1 MAQRTDVRPRPA
13 PAGTM
18 QVPVRV
24 FSGIQPTGI
33 VHIGNYVG
41 AIRQWAQLQRE
52 FESYFCIVDLHAI
65 TVPYAPAEFPQR
77 VLEAAAANVAA
88 GIDPAQSVLFVQSHV
103 PEHCE
108 LMWLLNILTPV
119 GQLER
124 MTQYKEKSRRA
135 KTGVM
140 AGLLNYPVLQAADV
154 LLYKA
159 SLVPVGEDQVQH
171 VELMRDIA
179 ERFNKQYGET
189 FPLPAARLTKGARIM
204 ALNDPTAK
212 MSKSVPGSYIALV
225 EDPESIRKKV
235 RAAVTDPGPPAKGSK
250 LDDASPGVAN
260 LFTLLEAFA
269 PQRYPEFAEAY
280 HGGAIRYS
288 DMKQVLADAIVE
300 TFAPV
305 RDRYGQLVRRPDEVR
320 DILSDGARRAHP
332 VAETT
337 MDEVR
342 KKMGLR

>member
-1 MAQRTDVRPRPA
+1 
-13 PAGTM
+13 
-18 QVPVRV
+18 
-24 FSGIQPTGI
+24 
-33 VHIGNYVG
+33 
-41 AIRQWAQLQRE
+41 
-52 FESYFCIVDLHAI
+52 
-65 TVPYAPAEFPQR
+65 
-77 VLEAAAANVAA
+77 
-88 GIDPAQSVLFVQSHV
+88 
-103 PEHCE
+103 
-108 LMWLLNILTPV
+108 
-119 GQLER
+119 
-124 MTQYKEKSRRA
+124 
-135 KTGVM
+135 
-140 AGLLNYPVLQAADV
+140 

-250 LDDASPGVAN
+250 IDDASPGVAN
-260 LFTLLEAFA
+260 LFTLLEVFA
-269 PQRYPEFAEAY
+269 PQRYPEFVEAY
-280 HGGAIRYS
+280 HRGAIRYS

-305 RDRYGQLVRRPDEVR
+305 RDRYGQLVRRPDEIR

-332 VAETT
+332 VAQAT
-337 MDEVR
+337 MEEVR